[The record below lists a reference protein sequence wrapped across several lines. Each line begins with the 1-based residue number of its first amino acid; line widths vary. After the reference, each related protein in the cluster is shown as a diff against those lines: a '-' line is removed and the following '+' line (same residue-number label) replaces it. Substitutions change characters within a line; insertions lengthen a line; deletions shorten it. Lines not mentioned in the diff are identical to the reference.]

1 MKTYYATDY
10 GTLIVRQFDQGND
23 ATEVYHSIWHEG
35 VTAKEYLGE
44 FRTSLSDTVTQVR
57 AHSFHGTKDLGCCLG
72 LETAVLTL
80 ADNFGIEILDF

>member
-10 GTLIVRQFDQGND
+10 GTLIVSQFEQGIA
-23 ATEVYHSIWHEG
+23 ATEIYYSVWHEG
-35 VTAKEYLGE
+35 VPAKEYLGE
-44 FRTSLSDTVTQVR
+44 FRTSLSDMMTQVR
-57 AHSFHGTKDLGCCLG
+57 AHSIHGTKDLGCCLG